1 MPTITQAMLRRY
13 SARTLEVLNRHL
25 SVSKAIAACEFSV
38 GVSAVEYAASY
49 DAAQR
54 AQAEYARN
62 LNSRTDTFGDV
73 HDKLQA
79 WLPLLRRDVVGVAG
93 RQFGGANNVPT
104 DVVNNVT
111 QLLDLAESHVEGEG
125 GELPYYE
132 MMKTELTEALDLAT
146 GGVASSGASAAV
158 VKKLQDETRELA
170 IKFRVDLVAFRAVIR
185 AVLGRTHP
193 DYRQLRSADR
203 TVAEEV
209 AEEEKVDPAASASLR
224 MDMGGISDE
233 PLELDADE
241 DEDAKAE
248 VAVAS

>member
-13 SARTLEVLNRHL
+13 SARTLEVLNRHKGA
-25 SVSKAIAACEFSV
+25 SMAIAACEFSL
-38 GVSAVEYAASY
+38 GVSAVEYAESY

-54 AQAEYARN
+54 AQVEYART
-62 LNSRTDTFGDV
+62 LNSRTDVFDEV
-73 HDKLQA
+73 NDKLLA
-79 WLPLLRRDVVGVAG
+79 WLPLLRRDVVGISA
-93 RQFGGANNVPT
+93 RQLGGSRNVHT
-104 DVVNNVT
+104 DIVNRVN
-111 QLLDLAESHVEGEG
+111 QLLELVDSHVEGG
-125 GELPYYE
+125 GKELPYYE
-132 MMKTELTEALDLAT
+132 MMKTELTEALAAAT
-146 GGVASSGASAAV
+146 GGAESSGDKAAN
-158 VKKLQDETRELA
+158 VKALQDRTRELA
-170 IKFRVDLVAFRAVIR
+170 EVFRIDLVAFRAVIR